1 MNKFSESVV
10 QTYNRTNRQGFIYRL
25 LCEGSAFMNLGYWHE
40 NTANA
45 QDAGENLVDELLK
58 YIPEKN
64 GRILDV
70 ACGQGATTRHL
81 CKYYDAVNVVGIDI
95 SLKQLQKCR
104 EVAPSCTF
112 LEMDATNLGFEQ
124 ASFDSVICVEAAFH
138 FDTRERF
145 LSEACRVLKPGGRL
159 VMADIVSTK
168 FLGRTSLEPQANVVR
183 DQDEYAAVY
192 RRAGFADVEIHD
204 VTDPVVGGLCRACRT
219 RLSTGVAVAGRPTP
233 TGLSI
238 RAPSRQAMAWP
249 NLRFGRCVKPPAKSA
264 KAAVRRRR
272 VVA

>member
-1 MNKFSESVV
+1 
-10 QTYNRTNRQGFIYRL
+10 
-25 LCEGSAFMNLGYWHE
+25 MNLGYWHE

-204 VTDPVVGGLCRACRT
+204 VTDPVVGGYAEH
-219 RLSTGVAVAGRPTP
+219 AGLVFRQGLPWLAARPQ
-233 TGLSI
+233 LVY
-238 RAPSRQAMAWP
+238 RFVRQADRRW
-249 NLRFGRCVKPPAKSA
+249 RGRTYVLVACVKPPAKSA